1 MNTRIL
7 LVLWS
12 LLLFI
17 PLSVGAD
24 GGGESGESRSNTLK
38 QQDNPQ
44 QVRADYEAGYGQLKA
59 GDYKA
64 AIKSF
69 KRVIDANPN
78 HAMAYNNMAY
88 SYRKLGKFKHAISL
102 YEKALTLEP
111 NLPEA
116 HEYIGEA
123 FVALGR
129 IDEAKKHLAI
139 LEKLDPKL
147 AEELRAEITRQ
158 SRS

>member
-1 MNTRIL
+1 
-7 LVLWS
+7 VL
-12 LLLFI
+12 
-17 PLSVGAD
+17 
-24 GGGESGESRSNTLK
+24 
-38 QQDNPQ
+38 
-44 QVRADYEAGYGQLKA
+44 ADYEAGYQQLKA
-59 GDYKA
+59 GEYKA
-64 AIKSF
+64 AIKAF

-111 NLPEA
+111 DLPEA

-123 FVALGR
+123 FIALGR

-139 LEKLDPKL
+139 LEKLDPRL
-147 AEELRAEITRQ
+147 AEELRAELTRQ
-158 SRS
+158 NRS

>member
-1 MNTRIL
+1 MDTRIL
-7 LVLWS
+7 ALLCG
-12 LLLFI
+12 LLLFV

-24 GGGESGESRSNTLK
+24 AGGGGAAESPTIK
-38 QQDNPQ
+38 QVDPK
-44 QVRADYEAGYGQLKA
+44 QVQADYDAGYRQMQA
-59 GDYKA
+59 GDYKT

-88 SYRKLGKFKHAISL
+88 SYRKLGEYKRAISL
-102 YEKALTLEP
+102 YGKALAIVP

-123 FVALGR
+123 FLAMGR
-129 IDEAKKHLAI
+129 IEEAKKHLAI

-147 AEELRAEITRQ
+147 AEELRAEIARQ
-158 SRS
+158 NRS

>member
-1 MNTRIL
+1 MRLLSLLYSVL
-7 LVLWS
+7 LVL
-12 LLLFI
+12 

-24 GGGESGESRSNTLK
+24 GGGGSESLPNKTV
-38 QQDNPQ
+38 DPQ
-44 QVRADYEAGYGQLKA
+44 QVIADYDAGYRQMKIGE
-59 GDYKA
+59 YKA

-78 HAMAYNNMAY
+78 HAMAYNNLAY
-88 SYRKLGKFKHAISL
+88 SHRKLGEFKRAIPL
-102 YEKALTLEP
+102 YEKALVLEP

-123 FVALGR
+123 YVALGQ
-129 IDEAKKHLAI
+129 IDKAKKHLAI

-147 AEELRAEITRQ
+147 AEELRAEIARNN
-158 SRS
+158 RS